1 MLARLRIGPKL
12 LLAPGVVLVLLVLL
26 SCGSYYA
33 MVRQNE
39 SLDSIVQRRAANMR
53 AAAELSASA
62 RSAHAQAYQV
72 LTWISGSFPHFR
84 VDPLALDLQARHG
97 AVERDLAQL
106 ARLTADSPEEQ
117 RYVDQ
122 ARAAWTQYVPAVR
135 DVIEIARIDQSISA
149 NAMIKAERAFAVVAQ
164 RLAELS
170 RREQALSEQASREA
184 ADDFRLIAVLMPV
197 VIALSIAASLAIT
210 MAVRRALLADIG
222 AIGAAAHGLASGD
235 LTIRAR
241 TYADDEIGQT
251 ARLLD
256 AGIRGLNR
264 QLRTVLESAR
274 AIGEASRE
282 ITLGRAGMPPRAHVR
297 DALDRTTA
305 SMQALATALDDGA
318 AGAHAAG
325 ELAARAGVAAE
336 EGGALAPRL
345 VTTMEQ
351 VRRAAG
357 RTDRIGAA
365 IENTLARA
373 GDADGGV
380 REARALARR
389 AQRAAREARTLAR
402 ETVAALDD
410 GGACAVEAGA
420 TMAGLAGAVEDMA
433 GIVDAIGSAG
443 TERARE
449 LAGATQAIVRMDE
462 LTQQGSR
469 MVEEAALAARTLQQQ
484 ALGLARTV
492 AAFRLDEAV
501 QGSNETAPPGTH
513 ALRPGRA
520 GRPYLRLASSR
531 GKSGSRT
538 H

>member
-12 LLAPGVVLVLLVLL
+12 LLAPGVVLLLVLL

-39 SLDSIVQRRAANMR
+39 SLDSIVQRRAANLR

-84 VDPLALDLQARHG
+84 IDPLALDLQVRHG
-97 AVERDLAQL
+97 AVERDLARL
-106 ARLTADSPEEQ
+106 ARLTAESPEEQ
-117 RYVDQ
+117 RYVEQ
-122 ARAAWTQYVPAVR
+122 ARAAWAQYVPAVR

-149 NAMIKAERAFAVVAQ
+149 NAMVKAERAFAVVAQ
-164 RLAELS
+164 RLTALS

-197 VIALSIAASLAIT
+197 VIVLSIAASLAIT

-241 TYADDEIGQT
+241 SYADDEIGQT

-282 ITLGRAGMPPRAHVR
+282 ITLGRAGMPPRTHVR

-305 SMQALATALDDGA
+305 SMQALATALDDSA

-325 ELAARAGVAAE
+325 ELAARAGAAAE
-336 EGGALAPRL
+336 EGGALAHRL

-351 VRRAAG
+351 VRRAAV
-357 RTDRIGAA
+357 RMDRIGAA

-373 GDADGGV
+373 GDADGGA

-389 AQRAAREARTLAR
+389 AQRAARGARTLAR
-402 ETVAALDD
+402 ETVVALDD

-433 GIVDAIGSAG
+433 GIVDTIGSAG

-469 MVEEAALAARTLQQQ
+469 MVEDAALAARALQQQ
-484 ALGLARTV
+484 ALCLARTV
-492 AAFRLDEAV
+492 AVFRLDEAV

-513 ALRPGRA
+513 VLRPGRA